1 MHLNSELLFK
11 KYALG
16 YFKDNLK
23 VLEIG
28 PTGVPSAFQKVVN
41 NPTITWHTLDL
52 YKSAPGITYVSDK
65 EYDYPVESEAYD
77 LIVSGQVIEHVK
89 KIWLWLDELRRIV
102 KSEGT
107 IVIINPVSWPYHAYP
122 VDCWRIFPEGMIAL
136 CDHCELTV
144 SLSEFESI
152 EAGHFVTTKTPTLP
166 GISYTFLD
174 QDKKIFFVKL
184 WNVVIHYIPMVRK
197 LKIPVEVAYDTITI
211 AKKKLLP

>member
-11 KYALG
+11 KYALS
-16 YFKDNLK
+16 YFKNNLK

-28 PTGVPSAFQKVVN
+28 PAGVPSAFQRMVN

-65 EYDYPVESEAYD
+65 EYDYPVKAEEYD
-77 LIVSGQVIEHVK
+77 LIISGQVIEHVK
-89 KIWLWLDELRRIV
+89 KIWLWLAELKRMVR
-102 KSEGT
+102 SEGV

-122 VDCWRIFPEGMIAL
+122 VDCWRIFPDGMIAL
-136 CDHCELTV
+136 CDHCNLTV
-144 SLSEFESI
+144 SLCEFESL
-152 EAGHFVTTKTPTLP
+152 EAGHFFTTKTPTLP

-174 QDKKIFFVKL
+174 QKKKILFVKL
-184 WNVVIHYIPMVRK
+184 WNGFIHYIPVVRK

-211 AKKKLLP
+211 AKKK